1 MAYKIFI
8 DSDVILDLF
17 LAREPHLKYAQELL
31 SLYDVG
37 DFQLYTSAIIV
48 NNAYYFIKK
57 DRGNENARSAI
68 SLITELLQI
77 LPVDADG
84 VRFAIDS
91 KFKDFEDALQYYTA
105 LKHRCNY
112 IITRNIKDYK
122 SSGIPV
128 LTAEQLLK
136 TL

>member
-128 LTAEQLLK
+128 LTAEQFLK
-136 TL
+136 RL

>member
-1 MAYKIFI
+1 M
-8 DSDVILDLF
+8 
-17 LAREPHLKYAQELL
+17 
-31 SLYDVG
+31 
-37 DFQLYTSAIIV
+37 
-48 NNAYYFIKK
+48 
-57 DRGNENARSAI
+57 
-68 SLITELLQI
+68 QI

-128 LTAEQLLK
+128 LTAEQFLK

>member
-128 LTAEQLLK
+128 LTAEQFLK